1 MQLEEIKAV
10 LSAIPSQ
17 AVVLDAAGTIIQ
29 VNEAWSTFARANGAT
44 DALARGVGT
53 SYLEICQSADGPWAD
68 EAPLAHDG
76 IRAVL
81 NGAQASFDL
90 EYPCHSPTEKRWFF
104 MTVLPFNATLGWAV
118 VSHVDITQRKLADIR
133 RAGFAR
139 IVERSLNEIYIYAAD
154 SLHFIEVNA
163 GACRNLG
170 YTLDELRS
178 MTLVDIEPQH
188 NKATFA
194 ALVSPL
200 LNDEKD
206 KIVFT
211 TLHRRKDG
219 SDYPVEVHLQR
230 MTFDDKQVFAAITL
244 DITEREQQRLVLAVR
259 SHTLEKMARGAALD
273 EILTTL
279 VQTTEKVEPA
289 VLASVLLVDHKARV
303 LRCGAGPSLPDFYY
317 SAIDSLPIADN
328 VGACGT
334 AAFRGERVICE
345 DLRTDPRWKNYR
357 DLVETAGLRAC
368 WSEPILSS
376 KHEVLGTFA
385 FYYTEPGRPSQEMLS
400 FSRNSANVAS
410 IAIERAQ
417 ADAALRQSE
426 ARFRDL
432 VEGSVQGIVIERDGR
447 ALFAN
452 QSFADIFGHEDPAEI
467 VTIGSLS
474 SLYHPDELG
483 RIDHQSTAYS
493 AAPQVHVHN
502 EFRGVRKDGSGVWI
516 ETRERAITWGDEP
529 AIQSTVIDIT
539 ERHRAEEALFYEKE
553 RVQVTLDSIGDA
565 VITTDAQG
573 RINYCNAAA
582 EALTGWRRDEA
593 VGQPL
598 TDVFCIF
605 NEQTREPVADPI
617 ARCLSE
623 DTVVGLANHTV
634 LVNRHGH
641 EYAIQDSAAPVR
653 NRQGELL
660 GAVLVFSD
668 VSEQRRLTLEM
679 SHHVSHDA
687 LTGLVNRREFEHR
700 LERVLEAAHAD
711 HSEHALCYVD
721 LDQFKVINDTCG
733 HAAGDAL
740 LSQIADLFRGQ
751 IRERDTLARLGGD
764 EFGVLLEHCGLQ
776 QAKRVADTL
785 RRAVDEYRFIWD
797 NKPFRIGVSIGV
809 VQITEDSRDIAAL
822 LQAADRA
829 CYVAKDGGRNRIHV
843 YHAHDAEL
851 ARRHGEMQWVS
862 RIQQSLEDDR
872 FQLYTQLIEHMQP
885 NAATGLHCEVLLRL
899 VDETGR
905 IILPGDFILA
915 AERYDMAVR
924 IDRWVINH
932 VFRWLAEH
940 PTVVDNLELCT
951 INLSGHSLSDRLFE
965 AHVLRQLEATGIPG
979 EKIGFEITETAAI
992 ANLNDATRFIKTL
1005 KTHGCR
1011 FALDDFGSGLSSFA
1025 YLKNLPVDFLKID
1038 GIFVKDIVDDP
1049 IDLAMVRSINEIG
1062 QLMGKQTIAEYVE
1075 NDAIRSQLR
1084 ELGVNLV
1091 QGFGV
1096 SRPQPIA
1103 NLLQQ
1108 TGRYGQAKVRSL
1120 SPVE

>member
-1 MQLEEIKAV
+1 MQLEDIKEV
-10 LSAIPSQ
+10 LSSIPSQ
-17 AVVLDAAGTIIQ
+17 AAVLDAAGTIIQ
-29 VNEAWSTFARANGAT
+29 VNESWSTFARENDGT
-44 DALARGVGT
+44 DALASGVGV
-53 SYLEICQSADGPWAD
+53 SYLEVCRSAAGPWAD
-68 EAPLAHDG
+68 EAPVAYDG

-81 NGAQASFDL
+81 NGTRATFNL
-90 EYPCHSPTEKRWFF
+90 EYPCHSSTEQRWFC
-104 MTVLPFNATLGWAV
+104 MTVLPFNGTLGWAV
-118 VSHVDITQRKLADIR
+118 VSHVNITQRKLAEIR
-133 RAGFAR
+133 RAGLAR
-139 IVERSLNEIYIYAAD
+139 IVERSLNEIYIYDAD
-154 SLHFIEVNA
+154 SLRFIEVNEA
-163 GACRNLG
+163 ACRNLG
-170 YTLDELRS
+170 YTLNELRS
-178 MTLVDIEPQH
+178 MTPVDIKPEH
-188 NKATFA
+188 SEATFA

-200 LNDEKD
+200 LNDGKD

-211 TLHRRKDG
+211 TVQRRKDG

-230 MTFDDKQVFAAITL
+230 MTFDDRQVFAAISL
-244 DITEREQQRLVLAVR
+244 DITEREQQRLAAAVR
-259 SHTLEKMARGAALD
+259 SRTLEKMARGAPLD
-273 EILTTL
+273 EILTNL
-279 VQTTEKVEPA
+279 VQTTEELEPA
-289 VLASVLLVDHKARV
+289 VLASVMLVDPKARV
-303 LRCGAGPSLPDFYY
+303 LRCGAGPSLPNFYL
-317 SAIDSLPIADN
+317 SAIDGLAIADN

-334 AAFRGERVICE
+334 TAFRGERVICE
-345 DLRTDPRWKNYR
+345 DLRTDPRWDNYR
-357 DLVETAGLRAC
+357 DLVDTAGLRAC

-385 FYYTEPGRPSQEMLS
+385 FYYTEPGRPGPEALAFSQ
-400 FSRNSANVAS
+400 NSAHVAS

-417 ADAALRQSE
+417 ADEALSQSE

-432 VEGSVQGIVIERDGR
+432 VEGSVQGIVIERDGT

-452 QSFADIFGHEDPAEI
+452 QSFADLFGYEDPAEI
-467 VTIGSLS
+467 VTIESLS
-474 SLYHPDELG
+474 SLCHPDELG
-483 RIDHQSTAYS
+483 RMAQHRTDCSI
-493 AAPQVHVHN
+493 APQVHVHY
-502 EFRGVRKDGSGVWI
+502 EFRGVRKDGGAVWI
-516 ETRERAITWGDEP
+516 ETRERVVMWGDQP

-553 RVQVTLDSIGDA
+553 RVQVTLESIGDA

-573 RINYCNAAA
+573 RVNYCNAVA

-598 TDVFCIF
+598 TGVFRIV
-605 NEQTREPVADPI
+605 NEQTREPVTDPV
-617 ARCLSE
+617 ARCLTE

-668 VSEQRRLTLEM
+668 VSEQRRLTQEM

-687 LTGLVNRREFEHR
+687 LTGLVNRHEFEHR
-700 LERVLEAAHAD
+700 LERVLETAHAD

-733 HAAGDAL
+733 HAAGDTL
-740 LSQIADLFRGQ
+740 LGHIADLFRGK

-764 EFGVLLEHCGLQ
+764 EFGVLLEHCGLE
-776 QAKRVADTL
+776 QAKRVANAL
-785 RRAVDEYRFIWD
+785 RCAVDEYRFVWD
-797 NKPFRIGVSIGV
+797 NKPLRIGVSIGV
-809 VQITEDSRDIAAL
+809 VQITENSRSISAL

-829 CYVAKDGGRNRIHV
+829 CYVAKDAGRNRIHV

-862 RIQQSLEDDR
+862 RIQLALEDDR
-872 FQLYTQLIEHMQP
+872 FQLYTQLIEHMEP

-905 IILPGDFILA
+905 IILPGAFIPA
-915 AERYDMAVR
+915 AERYDLAVR

-932 VFRWLAEH
+932 VFRWLAEQ
-940 PTVVDNLELCT
+940 PAVVDSLELCT

-1075 NDAIRSQLR
+1075 NEAIRNQLR

-1103 NLLQQ
+1103 DLLKE
-1108 TGRYGQAKVRSL
+1108 TGRYGQAEVRSRA
-1120 SPVE
+1120 PVE